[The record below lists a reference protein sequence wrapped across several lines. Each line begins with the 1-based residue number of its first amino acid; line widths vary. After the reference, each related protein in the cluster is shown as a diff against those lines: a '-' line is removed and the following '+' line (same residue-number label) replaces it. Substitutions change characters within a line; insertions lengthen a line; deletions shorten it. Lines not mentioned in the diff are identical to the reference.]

1 MTQIITPQELK
12 EQSLVDINVLDFYCD
27 QAIKISQEVNLCKLI
42 GQSLYDV
49 IIAKI
54 DDNTLSGKYAILVD
68 DYIKDYLYL
77 DSTAEI
83 QIPLAFKNRNM
94 GVVRTTD
101 PEVESVEL
109 KDITYIKKYYSDRA
123 DFYAQKIVNYIRK
136 NSADFPEYH
145 TEDCNEIKPQDS
157 SFRLNI
163 F

>member
-1 MTQIITPQELK
+1 MTQIITAAELK
-12 EQSLVDINVLDFYCD
+12 EQSLVDINVLDFYCE

-42 GQSLYDV
+42 GESLYES

-54 DDNTLSGKYAILVD
+54 EDTTLSGKYAILVEN
-68 DYIKDYLYL
+68 YIKDYLYL
-77 DSTAEI
+77 DATAEI
-83 QIPLAFKNRNM
+83 QIPLAYKNRNM

-109 KDITYIKKYYSDRA
+109 KDIAYIKKYYSDRA
-123 DFYAQKIVNYIRK
+123 DFYAKKIVNYIHK
-136 NSADFPEYH
+136 NKTDFPEFH
-145 TEDCNEIKPQDS
+145 SEDCNEIKPQDS